1 MGGYSNPATKLD
13 NECEKVMK
21 MVCKDIPKKEEVMK
35 EVEICV
41 KTPKEVLL
49 YLSKLLT

>member
-1 MGGYSNPATKLD
+1 
-13 NECEKVMK
+13 

-41 KTPKEVLL
+41 KTPKEVLANMTK
-49 YLSKLLT
+49 YKKKGVSNFD